1 MKTFLGIPD
10 DSFIRGKIPMTKQ
23 EIRILTIAKLCLP
36 EDGVIADIG
45 AGTGSISI
53 EAALQMPKGH
63 VFSIERKQEGID
75 LIKANSEKF
84 EVNNITVIE
93 AEAPN
98 GMAELPELDAAVI
111 GGSGSK
117 LSPILDLLDRKL
129 KHGARLVLN
138 CVTLQT
144 ISQASDWLRKAK
156 EEYINSLTAEEK
168 LAINIAAYVKDP
180 QKFLKAVEDRR
191 KELATSDSIINSN
204 SSNVAISN

>member
-1 MKTFLGIPD
+1 MKNFLGIPD

-75 LIKANSEKF
+75 LIKANSAKF
-84 EVNNITVIE
+84 EVNNIIVIE
-93 AEAPN
+93 AEAPD

-156 EEYINSLTAEEK
+156 EEYIYEIIQVQVNRWDQIGPYDMAKALNPIFILTA
-168 LAINIAAYVKDP
+168 VK
-180 QKFLKAVEDRR
+180 K
-191 KELATSDSIINSN
+191 
-204 SSNVAISN
+204 

>member
-23 EIRILTIAKLCLP
+23 ELRILTIAKLCLP

-75 LIKANSEKF
+75 LIKANSAKF

-93 AEAPN
+93 AEAPD

-156 EEYINSLTAEEK
+156 EEYIYEIIQVQVNRWDQIGPYDMAKALNPIFILTA
-168 LAINIAAYVKDP
+168 VK
-180 QKFLKAVEDRR
+180 K
-191 KELATSDSIINSN
+191 
-204 SSNVAISN
+204 

>member
-75 LIKANSEKF
+75 IIKANSAKF

-156 EEYINSLTAEEK
+156 EEYIYEIIQVQVNRWDQIGPYDMAKALNPIFILTA
-168 LAINIAAYVKDP
+168 VK
-180 QKFLKAVEDRR
+180 K
-191 KELATSDSIINSN
+191 
-204 SSNVAISN
+204 

>member
-1 MKTFLGIPD
+1 MKNFLGIPD

-75 LIKANSEKF
+75 LIKANSAKF

-93 AEAPN
+93 AEAPD

-156 EEYINSLTAEEK
+156 EEYIYEIIQVQVNRWDQIGPYDMAKALNPIFILTA
-168 LAINIAAYVKDP
+168 VK
-180 QKFLKAVEDRR
+180 K
-191 KELATSDSIINSN
+191 
-204 SSNVAISN
+204 

>member
-23 EIRILTIAKLCLP
+23 EIRILTIVKLCLP

-75 LIKANSEKF
+75 LIKANSAKF

-93 AEAPN
+93 AEAPD

-117 LSPILDLLDRKL
+117 LSPILDMLDRKL

-156 EEYINSLTAEEK
+156 EEYIYEIIQVQVNRWDQIGPYDMAKALNPIFILTA
-168 LAINIAAYVKDP
+168 VK
-180 QKFLKAVEDRR
+180 K
-191 KELATSDSIINSN
+191 
-204 SSNVAISN
+204 

>member
-63 VFSIERKQEGID
+63 VFSIERKREGID
-75 LIKANSEKF
+75 LIKANSAKF

-156 EEYINSLTAEEK
+156 EEYIYEIIQVQVNRWDQIGPYDMAKALNPIFILTA
-168 LAINIAAYVKDP
+168 VK
-180 QKFLKAVEDRR
+180 K
-191 KELATSDSIINSN
+191 
-204 SSNVAISN
+204 

>member
-1 MKTFLGIPD
+1 MKNFLGIPD

-75 LIKANSEKF
+75 LIKANSAKF

-93 AEAPN
+93 AEAPD

-117 LSPILDLLDRKL
+117 LSPILDMLDRKL

-156 EEYINSLTAEEK
+156 EEYIYEIIQVQVNRWDQIGPYDMAKALNPIFI
-168 LAINIAAYVKDP
+168 LIAVK
-180 QKFLKAVEDRR
+180 K
-191 KELATSDSIINSN
+191 
-204 SSNVAISN
+204 

>member
-23 EIRILTIAKLCLP
+23 EIRILTIAMLCLP
-36 EDGVIADIG
+36 ENGVIADIG

-75 LIKANSEKF
+75 LIKANSAKF

-93 AEAPN
+93 AEAPD

-117 LSPILDLLDRKL
+117 LSPILDMLDRKL

-156 EEYINSLTAEEK
+156 EEYIYEIIQVQVNRWDQIGPYDMAKALNPIFILTA
-168 LAINIAAYVKDP
+168 VK
-180 QKFLKAVEDRR
+180 K
-191 KELATSDSIINSN
+191 
-204 SSNVAISN
+204 

>member
-1 MKTFLGIPD
+1 MKNFLGIPD

-75 LIKANSEKF
+75 LIKANSAKF

-93 AEAPN
+93 AEAPD

-129 KHGARLVLN
+129 KHGARLVMN

-156 EEYINSLTAEEK
+156 EEYIYEIIQVQVNRWDQIGPYDMAKALNPIFILTA
-168 LAINIAAYVKDP
+168 VK
-180 QKFLKAVEDRR
+180 K
-191 KELATSDSIINSN
+191 
-204 SSNVAISN
+204 

>member
-75 LIKANSEKF
+75 LTKANSAKF

-93 AEAPN
+93 AEAPD

-156 EEYINSLTAEEK
+156 EEYIYEIIQVQVNRWDQIGPYDMAKALNPIFILTA
-168 LAINIAAYVKDP
+168 VK
-180 QKFLKAVEDRR
+180 K
-191 KELATSDSIINSN
+191 
-204 SSNVAISN
+204 

>member
-36 EDGVIADIG
+36 ENGVIADIG

-75 LIKANSEKF
+75 LIKANSAKF

-93 AEAPN
+93 AEAPD

-156 EEYINSLTAEEK
+156 EEYIYEIIQVQVNRWDQIGPYDMAKALNPIFILTA
-168 LAINIAAYVKDP
+168 VK
-180 QKFLKAVEDRR
+180 K
-191 KELATSDSIINSN
+191 
-204 SSNVAISN
+204 

>member
-75 LIKANSEKF
+75 LIKANSAKF

-93 AEAPN
+93 AEAPD

-156 EEYINSLTAEEK
+156 EKYIYEIIQVQVNRWDQIGPYDMAKALNPIFILTA
-168 LAINIAAYVKDP
+168 VK
-180 QKFLKAVEDRR
+180 K
-191 KELATSDSIINSN
+191 
-204 SSNVAISN
+204 

>member
-75 LIKANSEKF
+75 LIKANSAKF

-117 LSPILDLLDRKL
+117 LSPILDMLDRKL

-156 EEYINSLTAEEK
+156 EEYIYEIIQVQVNRWDQIGPYDMAKALNPIFILTA
-168 LAINIAAYVKDP
+168 VK
-180 QKFLKAVEDRR
+180 K
-191 KELATSDSIINSN
+191 
-204 SSNVAISN
+204 

>member
-75 LIKANSEKF
+75 LIRANSAKF

-93 AEAPN
+93 AEAPD

-156 EEYINSLTAEEK
+156 EEYIYEIIQVQVNRWDQIGPYDMAKALNPIFILTA
-168 LAINIAAYVKDP
+168 VK
-180 QKFLKAVEDRR
+180 K
-191 KELATSDSIINSN
+191 
-204 SSNVAISN
+204 

>member
-63 VFSIERKQEGID
+63 VFSIERKQEGIN
-75 LIKANSEKF
+75 LIKANSARF

-93 AEAPN
+93 AEAPD

-156 EEYINSLTAEEK
+156 EEYIYEIIQVQVNRWDQIGPYDMAKALNPIFILTA
-168 LAINIAAYVKDP
+168 VK
-180 QKFLKAVEDRR
+180 K
-191 KELATSDSIINSN
+191 
-204 SSNVAISN
+204 

>member
-75 LIKANSEKF
+75 LIKANSAKF

-93 AEAPN
+93 AEAPD

-117 LSPILDLLDRKL
+117 LSPILYLLDRKL

-156 EEYINSLTAEEK
+156 EEYIYEIIQVQVNRWDQIGPYDMAKALNPIFILTA
-168 LAINIAAYVKDP
+168 VK
-180 QKFLKAVEDRR
+180 K
-191 KELATSDSIINSN
+191 
-204 SSNVAISN
+204 

>member
-75 LIKANSEKF
+75 LIKANSAKF

-93 AEAPN
+93 AEAPD

-144 ISQASDWLRKAK
+144 ISQASDWLRRAK
-156 EEYINSLTAEEK
+156 EEYIYEIIQVQVNRWDQIGPYDMAKALNPIFILTA
-168 LAINIAAYVKDP
+168 VK
-180 QKFLKAVEDRR
+180 K
-191 KELATSDSIINSN
+191 
-204 SSNVAISN
+204 

>member
-1 MKTFLGIPD
+1 MHSGGDGMKTFLGIPD

-75 LIKANSEKF
+75 LIKANSAKF

-93 AEAPN
+93 AEAPD

-138 CVTLQT
+138 GVTLQT
-144 ISQASDWLRKAK
+144 IAQASAWLRKAK
-156 EEYINSLTAEEK
+156 EEYIYEIIQVQVNRWDQIGPYDMAKALNPIFILTA
-168 LAINIAAYVKDP
+168 VK
-180 QKFLKAVEDRR
+180 K
-191 KELATSDSIINSN
+191 
-204 SSNVAISN
+204 

>member
-75 LIKANSEKF
+75 LIKANSARF

-156 EEYINSLTAEEK
+156 EEYIYEIIQVQVNRWDQIGPYDMAKALNPIFILTA
-168 LAINIAAYVKDP
+168 VK
-180 QKFLKAVEDRR
+180 K
-191 KELATSDSIINSN
+191 
-204 SSNVAISN
+204 

>member
-1 MKTFLGIPD
+1 MKNFLGIPD

-75 LIKANSEKF
+75 LIKANSAKF

-93 AEAPN
+93 AEAPD

-117 LSPILDLLDRKL
+117 ISPILDLLDRKL

-156 EEYINSLTAEEK
+156 EEYIYEIIQVQVNRWDQIGPYDMAKALNPIFILTA
-168 LAINIAAYVKDP
+168 VK
-180 QKFLKAVEDRR
+180 K
-191 KELATSDSIINSN
+191 
-204 SSNVAISN
+204 

>member
-75 LIKANSEKF
+75 LIKANSAKF

-93 AEAPN
+93 AEAPD
-98 GMAELPELDAAVI
+98 GMAELPERDAAVI

-156 EEYINSLTAEEK
+156 EEYIYEIIQVQVNRWDQIGPYDMAKALNPIFILTA
-168 LAINIAAYVKDP
+168 VK
-180 QKFLKAVEDRR
+180 K
-191 KELATSDSIINSN
+191 
-204 SSNVAISN
+204 

>member
-75 LIKANSEKF
+75 LIKANSAKF

-93 AEAPN
+93 AEAPD

-117 LSPILDLLDRKL
+117 LSPILDMLDRKL

-156 EEYINSLTAEEK
+156 EEFIYEIIQVQVNRWDQIGPYDMAKALNPIFILTA
-168 LAINIAAYVKDP
+168 VK
-180 QKFLKAVEDRR
+180 K
-191 KELATSDSIINSN
+191 
-204 SSNVAISN
+204 

>member
-75 LIKANSEKF
+75 LIKANSAKF

-93 AEAPN
+93 AEAPD
-98 GMAELPELDAAVI
+98 GMAELHELDAAVI

-117 LSPILDLLDRKL
+117 LSPILDMLDRKL

-156 EEYINSLTAEEK
+156 EEYIYEIIQVQVNRWDQIGPYDMAKALNPIFILTA
-168 LAINIAAYVKDP
+168 VK
-180 QKFLKAVEDRR
+180 K
-191 KELATSDSIINSN
+191 
-204 SSNVAISN
+204 

>member
-10 DSFIRGKIPMTKQ
+10 DSFIRGKIPLTKQ

-75 LIKANSEKF
+75 LIKANSAKF

-117 LSPILDLLDRKL
+117 LSLILDMLDRKL

-156 EEYINSLTAEEK
+156 EEYIYEIIQVQVNRWDQIGPYDMAKALNPIFILTA
-168 LAINIAAYVKDP
+168 VK
-180 QKFLKAVEDRR
+180 K
-191 KELATSDSIINSN
+191 
-204 SSNVAISN
+204 

>member
-1 MKTFLGIPD
+1 MKTFLGIHD

-75 LIKANSEKF
+75 LIKANSAKF

-93 AEAPN
+93 AEAPD

-117 LSPILDLLDRKL
+117 LSPILDMLDRKL

-156 EEYINSLTAEEK
+156 KEYIYEIIQVQVNRWDQIGPYDMAKALNPIFILTA
-168 LAINIAAYVKDP
+168 VK
-180 QKFLKAVEDRR
+180 K
-191 KELATSDSIINSN
+191 
-204 SSNVAISN
+204 

>member
-75 LIKANSEKF
+75 LIKANSAKF

-93 AEAPN
+93 AEAPD

-117 LSPILDLLDRKL
+117 LSPILDMLDRKL

-156 EEYINSLTAEEK
+156 EEYIYEIIQVQVNRWDQIGPYDMAKALNPIFILTAAK
-168 LAINIAAYVKDP
+168 K
-180 QKFLKAVEDRR
+180 
-191 KELATSDSIINSN
+191 
-204 SSNVAISN
+204 

>member
-63 VFSIERKQEGID
+63 VFSIERKQEGIY
-75 LIKANSEKF
+75 LIKANSAKF

-93 AEAPN
+93 AEAPD

-156 EEYINSLTAEEK
+156 EEYIYEIIQVQVNRWDQIGPYDMAKALNPIFILTA
-168 LAINIAAYVKDP
+168 VK
-180 QKFLKAVEDRR
+180 K
-191 KELATSDSIINSN
+191 
-204 SSNVAISN
+204 

>member
-75 LIKANSEKF
+75 LIKANSAKF

-93 AEAPN
+93 AEAPD

-156 EEYINSLTAEEK
+156 EEYIYEIIQVQVNRWDQIGTYDMAKALNPIFILTA
-168 LAINIAAYVKDP
+168 VK
-180 QKFLKAVEDRR
+180 K
-191 KELATSDSIINSN
+191 
-204 SSNVAISN
+204 

>member
-75 LIKANSEKF
+75 LIKANSAKF

-93 AEAPN
+93 AEAPD

-156 EEYINSLTAEEK
+156 KEYIYEIIQVQVNRWDQIGPYDMAKALNPIFILTA
-168 LAINIAAYVKDP
+168 VK
-180 QKFLKAVEDRR
+180 K
-191 KELATSDSIINSN
+191 
-204 SSNVAISN
+204 

>member
-23 EIRILTIAKLCLP
+23 EIRILTIAKLCLS

-75 LIKANSEKF
+75 LIKANSAKF

-93 AEAPN
+93 AEAPD

-156 EEYINSLTAEEK
+156 EEYIYEIIQVQVNRWDQIGPYDMAKALNPIFILTA
-168 LAINIAAYVKDP
+168 VK
-180 QKFLKAVEDRR
+180 K
-191 KELATSDSIINSN
+191 
-204 SSNVAISN
+204 

>member
-75 LIKANSEKF
+75 LIRVNSAKF

-93 AEAPN
+93 AEAPD

-117 LSPILDLLDRKL
+117 LSPILDMLDRKL

-156 EEYINSLTAEEK
+156 EEFIYEIIQVQVNRWDQIGPYDMAKALNPIFILTA
-168 LAINIAAYVKDP
+168 VK
-180 QKFLKAVEDRR
+180 K
-191 KELATSDSIINSN
+191 
-204 SSNVAISN
+204 

>member
-23 EIRILTIAKLCLP
+23 EIRILTIVKLCLP

-75 LIKANSEKF
+75 LIKANSAKF

-93 AEAPN
+93 AEAPD

-156 EEYINSLTAEEK
+156 EEYIYEIIQVQVNRWDQIGPYDMAKALNPIFILTA
-168 LAINIAAYVKDP
+168 VK
-180 QKFLKAVEDRR
+180 K
-191 KELATSDSIINSN
+191 
-204 SSNVAISN
+204 

>member
-75 LIKANSEKF
+75 LIKANSAKF

-93 AEAPN
+93 AEAPD
-98 GMAELPELDAAVI
+98 GMAELTELDAAVI

-117 LSPILDLLDRKL
+117 LSPILDMLDRKL

-156 EEYINSLTAEEK
+156 EEYIYEIIQVQVNRWDQIGPYDMAKALNPIFILTA
-168 LAINIAAYVKDP
+168 VK
-180 QKFLKAVEDRR
+180 K
-191 KELATSDSIINSN
+191 
-204 SSNVAISN
+204 

>member
-1 MKTFLGIPD
+1 MKPFLGIPD

-75 LIKANSEKF
+75 LIKANSAKF

-93 AEAPN
+93 AEAPD

-117 LSPILDLLDRKL
+117 LSPILDMLDRKL

-156 EEYINSLTAEEK
+156 EEYIYEIIQVQVNRWDQIGPYDMAKALNPIFILTA
-168 LAINIAAYVKDP
+168 VK
-180 QKFLKAVEDRR
+180 K
-191 KELATSDSIINSN
+191 
-204 SSNVAISN
+204 

>member
-75 LIKANSEKF
+75 LIKANSAKF

-93 AEAPN
+93 AEAPD

-111 GGSGSK
+111 GGRGSK

-156 EEYINSLTAEEK
+156 EEYIYEIIQVQVNRWDQIGPYDMAKALNPIFILTA
-168 LAINIAAYVKDP
+168 VK
-180 QKFLKAVEDRR
+180 K
-191 KELATSDSIINSN
+191 
-204 SSNVAISN
+204 

>member
-45 AGTGSISI
+45 AGTASISI

-75 LIKANSEKF
+75 LIKANSAKF

-93 AEAPN
+93 AEAPD

-156 EEYINSLTAEEK
+156 EEYIYEIIQVQVNRWDQIGPYDMAKALNPIFILTA
-168 LAINIAAYVKDP
+168 VK
-180 QKFLKAVEDRR
+180 K
-191 KELATSDSIINSN
+191 
-204 SSNVAISN
+204 

>member
-1 MKTFLGIPD
+1 MKNFLGIPD

-75 LIKANSEKF
+75 LIKANSAKF

-93 AEAPN
+93 AEAPD

-117 LSPILDLLDRKL
+117 LSPILDMLDRKL

-144 ISQASDWLRKAK
+144 ISQASDWLRKDK
-156 EEYINSLTAEEK
+156 EEYIYEIIQVQVNRWDQIGPYDMAKALNPIFILTA
-168 LAINIAAYVKDP
+168 VK
-180 QKFLKAVEDRR
+180 K
-191 KELATSDSIINSN
+191 
-204 SSNVAISN
+204 

>member
-23 EIRILTIAKLCLP
+23 ELRILTIAKLCLP

-75 LIKANSEKF
+75 LIKANSAKF

-93 AEAPN
+93 AEAPD

-117 LSPILDLLDRKL
+117 LSPILDMLDRKL

-156 EEYINSLTAEEK
+156 EEYIYEIIQVQVNRWDQIGPYDMAKALNPIFILTA
-168 LAINIAAYVKDP
+168 VK
-180 QKFLKAVEDRR
+180 K
-191 KELATSDSIINSN
+191 
-204 SSNVAISN
+204 

>member
-75 LIKANSEKF
+75 LIKANSAKF

-93 AEAPN
+93 AEAPD
-98 GMAELPELDAAVI
+98 GMAELPELDAAGI

-117 LSPILDLLDRKL
+117 LSPILDMLDRKL

-156 EEYINSLTAEEK
+156 EEYIYEIIQVQVNRWDQIGPYDMAKALNPIFILTA
-168 LAINIAAYVKDP
+168 VK
-180 QKFLKAVEDRR
+180 K
-191 KELATSDSIINSN
+191 
-204 SSNVAISN
+204 